1 MDPKIVIS
9 LVLLLQVA
17 LDASGDAFRAKGW
30 QVIHHFMEALQI
42 AGWFLIWALFGFEPI
57 FIPIY
62 ILGRIWLF
70 DLIFNIWKG
79 NHLLYL
85 GENDVFGKVIRWFAN
100 LVKQNYMHFSF
111 ILKLMALVAWLG
123 LMLR

>member
-1 MDPKIVIS
+1 MDIKIIIT
-9 LVLLLQVA
+9 LILLLQVA

-30 QVIHHFMEALQI
+30 QFVHHIMETFQI
-42 AGWFLIWALFGFEPI
+42 VGWIVVWALFGFNSL

-70 DLIFNIWKG
+70 DLLFNIWKG

-85 GENDVFGKVIRWFAN
+85 GENDLYGKAIRWFAGK
-100 LVKQNYMHFSF
+100 VKQNYMHFSF
-111 ILKLMALVAWLG
+111 ILKLIALVAWFG